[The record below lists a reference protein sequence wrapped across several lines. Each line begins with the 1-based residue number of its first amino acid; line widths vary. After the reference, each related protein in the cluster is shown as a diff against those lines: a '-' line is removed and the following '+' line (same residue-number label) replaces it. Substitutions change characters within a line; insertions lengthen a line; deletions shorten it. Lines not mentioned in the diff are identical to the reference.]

1 MRKIVIL
8 FLILTALSEVS
19 YAREIKNPVDLSEFP
34 DISDLPHIDIN
45 SENTNPTQIISGSV
59 TKNIDMSLDNCIR
72 IALGN
77 NPEINA
83 AFQDILSSDAKL
95 KQIWS
100 NFFPQFSWQT
110 SYTHIKQLQ
119 LSDALSRNLQYD
131 YYLLGQISLQ
141 TMLYDFGVT
150 QNQATIQRLGYD
162 SNKQTFASVVN
173 NVIYKTKAAYYKA
186 QYSYE
191 AEKVAQR
198 TVDNYQQFYDQ
209 AKAFY
214 KIGLNPKVDVTI
226 AEANLSNAKIQLIQA
241 KNQVN
246 VSLAQLN
253 NVMGV
258 PYIQKYDINEKL
270 GYVPIQISFD
280 DAICMAKEARPELKQ
295 ASILVEQARQNVKLA
310 KKAFFPQIDGSGQY
324 MRGGKHWTSND
335 GWNIGLALDFPMINA
350 ALIRNQI
357 KEAKYIYDKQL
368 AAAKKTQNDVYLEIQ
383 TAYLNLD
390 EKRNQLP
397 VAEIQVKQS
406 VENFQL
412 SFGRYKVGEASPIE
426 LREAENTLRN
436 SQLVYYNSL
445 YEYNLARAQ
454 LEKSIGQN
462 IADSVNLK
470 KD

>member
-1 MRKIVIL
+1 MKKIIIIT
-8 FLILTALSEVS
+8 LIFFQSCVVQAK
-19 YAREIKNPVDLSEFP
+19 IIDIINPVDITQFP
-34 DISDLPHIDIN
+34 QTDYKENENSD
-45 SENTNPTQIISGSV
+45 PTQIISGSV
-59 TKNIDMSLDNCIR
+59 EKNIYMSLDNCIR

-77 NPEINA
+77 NPEIST
-83 AFQDILSSDAKL
+83 AFQNILVSDSKI

-100 NFFPQFSWQT
+100 KFFPQFSWQT

-131 YYLLGQISLQ
+131 YYLLGEISLQ

-162 SNKQTFASVVN
+162 SDKQTFASVVN
-173 NVIYKTKAAYYKA
+173 DVIYRTKAAYFKT
-186 QYSYE
+186 QYAYE

-209 AKAFY
+209 AVAFY

-226 AEANLSNAKIQLIQA
+226 AEANLSNSKIQLIQA
-241 KNQVN
+241 KNLVN

-253 NVMGV
+253 NIMGV

-270 GYVPIQISFD
+270 EYKPMHITFD
-280 DAICMAKEARPELKQ
+280 DAICIAREARPELKR
-295 ASILVEQARQNVKLA
+295 ASILVEKARQNVKLA

-357 KEAKYIYDKQL
+357 KEANYLYDREI
-368 AAAKKTQNDVYLEIQ
+368 ANAKKTQNDVYLEIQ

-397 VAEIQVKQS
+397 VAQMQVKQA
-406 VENFQL
+406 VENYKL

-436 SQLVYYNSL
+436 SQLTYYNSL
-445 YEYNLARAQ
+445 YEYNTARAQ

-462 IADSVNLK
+462 IAGDIVKLK
-470 KD
+470 KK